1 MDPIK
6 TGQLIADLRKQKG
19 MNQTELAN
27 LLNISNR
34 TVSKW
39 ENGDGFPDISIL
51 PDLAAIFGITI
62 DEIIAGELNI
72 KEETVAT
79 TYPTFTFTG
88 KSEIKDYIII
98 YKKYYRDRIPLWLQI
113 IYTVCISLIIIFLAN
128 GVTELF
134 NISSNFIVY
143 FLVLLFFVIFSFF
156 APYINGYL
164 AYRNNKALHGDKNVD
179 GTLVVSDKIY
189 LDNGTSHHREYDFCD
204 VTGFYDYKGYYVI
217 KLYKRVFL
225 SSKKSSL
232 QDATTEEFEQ
242 YVKSRITPKKESHVR
257 QIIATIVCVLLIID
271 TVTFGIAS
279 VYMANDDSNVEY
291 STEEIV
297 QMDDNNLCYEV
308 IDKIYDKIDYDSNTE
323 TFVLSSLNQS
333 ELNFYYVYIFY
344 EEYLDG
350 GVNQYAINYNDEM
363 PYLSSSLS
371 FFGLDEIVKEYNN
384 YLKKNNIDVYSFSKE
399 KFVYDDDYDSMME
412 KLDDSEFDSYLKQN
426 ESDQKMMKALAD
438 YYRAHTD
445 DFE

>member
-6 TGQLIADLRKQKG
+6 TGQLIAELRKQKG

-51 PDLAAIFGITI
+51 PDLATIFGITT
-62 DEIIAGELNI
+62 DELFAGELNTNEDI
-72 KEETVAT
+72 AT
-79 TYPTFTFTG
+79 PVYPTFTFTG

-134 NISSNFIVY
+134 DISSNFIVY
-143 FLVLLFFVIFSFF
+143 FVVLLFFLLFSFF

-164 AYRNNKALHGDKNVD
+164 AYRNNKALLGDKNVD
-179 GTLVVSDKIY
+179 SKLVISDKIY
-189 LDNGTSHHREYDFCD
+189 MDNGTSNHREYDFSD
-204 VTGFYDYKGYYVI
+204 VTGFYDYKGYYMF
-217 KLYKRVFL
+217 KLYKRVFIA
-225 SSKKSSL
+225 SKKSSL
-232 QDATTEEFEQ
+232 QDATTEDFER
-242 YVKSRITPKKESHVR
+242 YVNSRITPKKASHAR
-257 QIIATIVCVLLIID
+257 LIIATIVCVLLIID
-271 TVTFGIAS
+271 TVVFGIAS
-279 VYMANDDSNVEY
+279 VYMANNDSNIEY

-297 QMDDNNLCYEV
+297 ELDDNNLCYVV
-308 IDKIYDKIDYDSNTE
+308 IGKIYDKIDYDSNTE
-323 TFVLSSLNQS
+323 TYILSSLNQS
-333 ELNFYYVYIFY
+333 ELNFYYVYSFY

-350 GVNQYAINYNDEM
+350 GVNQYAFNYNDEM
-363 PYLSSSLS
+363 PYLSSALS
-371 FFGLDEIVKEYNN
+371 FFGLDDIVKEYGK
-384 YLKKNNIDVYSFSKE
+384 YLSKNNIDVYSFSKE
-399 KFVYDDDYDSMME
+399 KFVYEDDYDSMMA
-412 KLDDSEFDSYLKQN
+412 KLDDSGFNSYLEQSN
-426 ESDQKMMKALAD
+426 SDQKIMKALAD
-438 YYRAHTD
+438 YYRAHTV